1 MMPPLQDMQVPGNVL
16 ILGAGN
22 FGTCLAQHLAE
33 LGRKVTL
40 WSHLPEIAAGI
51 NSLRKNPRY
60 LSTITLSD
68 RITATTIL
76 TQELFDR
83 HQVVVQV
90 TPSQTMRE
98 VLLKVKPFWREGL
111 LLVCAA
117 KGIEIGT
124 LKLPTEV
131 ISETLGPLTAERS
144 VILSGPSFA
153 SEVVIHQPT
162 AVTAASHSEEAA
174 AMAQMVFHAPFF
186 RVYTSRDPVGLEIAG
201 ALKNVIAIATGA
213 CRGLGF
219 MDNARAAIITRGLA
233 EMTRLGVA
241 LGANPMTFKG
251 LGGVGDLFMTC
262 TSEKSRNYT
271 VGLRLGRG
279 HKLSDVLDEV
289 GVAEGVYT
297 AKAAFELARKVQ
309 VDTPIINQ
317 VYQVLYEGLNISDAV
332 RNLTER
338 DAKWEY

>member
-1 MMPPLQDMQVPGNVL
+1 MLQSNNNQIPSNILV
-16 ILGAGN
+16 LGAGS

-33 LGRKVTL
+33 LGRKVTI
-40 WSHLPEIAAGI
+40 WSHLPEIASGI
-51 NSLRKNPRY
+51 NSQRKNPRY

-76 TQELFDR
+76 TQELFDS
-83 HQVVVQV
+83 HPMVVQV

-98 VLLKVKPFWREGL
+98 VFLKIKPFWNENQI
-111 LLVCAA
+111 LVCAA

-124 LKLPTEV
+124 LKLPSEV
-131 ISETLGPLTAERS
+131 IEETLGPLVAES
-144 VILSGPSFA
+144 AVILSGPSFA

-162 AVTAASHSEEAA
+162 AVTAASFTDQSAEF
-174 AMAQMVFHAPFF
+174 AQKVFHSPYF
-186 RVYTSRDPVGLEIAG
+186 RVYTSRDPIGLEVAG

-219 MDNARAAIITRGLA
+219 MDNARAALITRGLA

-271 VGLRLGRG
+271 VGLRLGQG
-279 HKLSDVLDEV
+279 HVLARVLDEV

-297 AKAAFELARKVQ
+297 AKAAYELARKVQ
-309 VDTPIINQ
+309 VEIPIIEQ
-317 VYQVLYEGLNISDAV
+317 VYRVLYENLKIDEAV
-332 RNLTER
+332 KNLTQR

>member
-1 MMPPLQDMQVPGNVL
+1 MPSSSKQVPTSILV
-16 ILGAGN
+16 LGAGN
-22 FGTCLAQHLAE
+22 FGTCLAQHLAD
-33 LGRKVTL
+33 LGRKVTI

-51 NSLRKNPRY
+51 NSLRRNPRY

-76 TQELFDR
+76 TQELFDS

-98 VLLKVKPFWREGL
+98 VFLKVKPFWRKNL

-131 ISETLGPLTAERS
+131 IGETLGSEIAERS

-162 AVTAASHSEEAA
+162 AVTAASHSEESAA
-174 AMAQMVFHAPFF
+174 LAQWVFHAPFF

-262 TSEKSRNYT
+262 TSEKSRNFT
-271 VGLRLGRG
+271 VGLRMGQG
-279 HKLSDVLDEV
+279 YKLEEVLDEV

-297 AKAAFELARKVQ
+297 AKAAYELARKVH
-309 VDTPIINQ
+309 VETPIIDQ
-317 VYQVLYEGLNISDAV
+317 VYRVLYEGAEVADAV
-332 RNLTER
+332 KNLTER
-338 DAKWEY
+338 EAKWEY